1 MTFDVRTP
9 TWRRAGVV
17 LILGLSSLVLAGTV
31 GAETVRETVPAADAV
46 FFDPDDIECLG
57 EEVTVTGKVRM
68 TTQGT
73 IDANGVSH
81 ILFTSQARGVKAI
94 GSESGTIWLLRGQ
107 TKVAYKGVEDPETGE
122 VAYSNFRFMNVFRVV
137 GRAGSPTSVD
147 HLVLHTTADPK
158 TGEITTRVDHVQ
170 STCQ

>member
-17 LILGLSSLVLAGTV
+17 LILGLSSLVLAGTA

-94 GSESGTIWLLRGQ
+94 GSESGTIWLLRA
-107 TKVAYKGVEDPETGE
+107 K
-122 VAYSNFRFMNVFRVV
+122 RR
-137 GRAGSPTSVD
+137 SPTR
-147 HLVLHTTADPK
+147 AWIP
-158 TGEITTRVDHVQ
+158 
-170 STCQ
+170 